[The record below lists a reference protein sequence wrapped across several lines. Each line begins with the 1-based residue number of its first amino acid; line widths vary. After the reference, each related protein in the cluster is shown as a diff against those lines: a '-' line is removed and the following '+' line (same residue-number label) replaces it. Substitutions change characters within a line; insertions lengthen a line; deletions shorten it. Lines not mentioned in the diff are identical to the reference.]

1 MFLTKTAMKTPKK
14 ILVVDDNDDIAEALV
29 LLLKRS
35 GYSAD
40 RAFSAEEC
48 MYKVEEDH
56 PDLVLLDIF
65 LSGSDGRE
73 VCRKLKA
80 QVETEDLPIIIISA
94 HPNMREPALAAGAND
109 FISKPF
115 PVDDLLKKVEQFL
128 PMAV

>member
-1 MFLTKTAMKTPKK
+1 MKTPKK

-35 GYSAD
+35 GYQAD

-73 VCRKLKA
+73 VCKKLRA
-80 QVETEDLPIIIISA
+80 QSETEDLPIIIISA
-94 HPNMREPALAAGAND
+94 HPNMREPALAAGANA

-115 PVDDLLKKVEQFL
+115 PVDDLLKKVEQCL
-128 PMAV
+128 GVAV